1 MIEIVLVDPSKEF
14 LFGIDYSE
22 GDDESEDSLSIIA
35 IGFILFEIII
45 YF

>member
-1 MIEIVLVDPSKEF
+1 MLEIVLVDPSKEF
-14 LFGIDYSE
+14 LFGIDYSQ
-22 GDDESEDSLSIIA
+22 GDDESEDNVIA

>member
-14 LFGIDYSE
+14 LLGIDYSK
-22 GDDESEDSLSIIA
+22 GDYESEDSLSIIA

>member
-1 MIEIVLVDPSKEF
+1 MLEIVLVDPSKEF
-14 LFGIDYSE
+14 LFGIDYSQ
-22 GDDESEDSLSIIA
+22 GDDESEDSVIA